1 MQARQFDIIIT
12 GSGLAGLSLAYRAM
26 KEGVWANER
35 ILIIDKQP
43 KEKNDRTWC
52 FWQDE
57 NEDSPFQ
64 EVVYK
69 SWKELSFFTNEGR
82 QIRLESGNYTYNMI
96 RSVDFYHHVISF
108 LSRCKQIT
116 FVYENIVSIQNSE
129 NGGTVVTQDAS
140 YQARHIFNSVY
151 TKPQLSKQNQYFL
164 QHFKGVTIQT
174 DQFKGSP
181 LEMYL
186 MDYRTSQENGTT
198 FFYTLPISDQEV
210 FVEYTIFSKT
220 LLQQNEYDDKIAEYL
235 RTVLKITDY
244 KIIESEYGVI
254 PMTDFAFRRRSGN
267 IIHIGTVGGD
277 TRASSGYTF
286 TNTQKTIS
294 KILASYTKYGHPF
307 SLTENISQ
315 KHKLLDATILNVLD
329 TMHYPGHQIFT
340 DLFNGVK
347 AKTIFKFLDSES
359 NIQDDLR
366 IMCSLKAKH
375 FIRPFLRVCL
385 QKLI

>member
-26 KEGVWANER
+26 KEGVWANEK

-57 NEDSPFQ
+57 NEDAPFQ

-82 QIRLESGNYTYNMI
+82 QIRLENGDYAYNMI
-96 RSVDFYHHVISF
+96 RSIDFYQHVLSF

-116 FVYENIVSIQNSE
+116 FIYENIISIQKSE
-129 NGGTVVTQDAS
+129 NRGTVVTQDAS
-140 YQARHIFNSVY
+140 YQARYIFNSVY
-151 TKPQLSKQNQYFL
+151 AKPQVSKQNQYFL
-164 QHFKGVTIQT
+164 QHFKGVTIRT

-235 RTVLKITDY
+235 RSVLEITDY

-254 PMTDFAFRRRSGN
+254 PMTDFAFRRKSTN
-267 IIHIGTVGGD
+267 IMHIGTVGGD

-315 KHKLLDATILNVLD
+315 KHKLLDATILTVLD
-329 TMHYPGHQIFT
+329 NNHYLGHQIFT
-340 DLFNGVK
+340 DLFIGVK

-359 NIQDDLR
+359 SIQDDLR
-366 IMCSLKAKH
+366 IMASLKSKH
-375 FIRPFLRVCL
+375 LIRPFLKVCL
-385 QKLI
+385 QKLN

>member
-26 KEGVWANER
+26 KEGVWPNKK
-35 ILIIDKQP
+35 ILIIDKGP

-69 SWKELSFFTNEGR
+69 SWKKLSFFTNEGR
-82 QIRLESGNYTYNMI
+82 QIRLENGNYTYNMI
-96 RSVDFYHHVISF
+96 RSIDFYQHVLSF
-108 LSRCKQIT
+108 LSQCKQIT
-116 FVYENIVSIQNSE
+116 FVYENIISIQNSE
-129 NGGTVVTQDAS
+129 NGGSVNTQQAS
-140 YQARHIFNSVY
+140 YHTRHIFNSVY

-164 QHFKGVTIQT
+164 QHFKGVTIRT
-174 DQFKGSP
+174 NQFKGSP
-181 LEMYL
+181 LQMYL

-198 FFYTLPISDQEV
+198 FFYTLPISDQDV

-244 KIIESEYGVI
+244 EIIESEYGVI

-267 IIHIGTVGGD
+267 IMHIGTVGGD

-286 TNTQKTIS
+286 TNTQKTVS
-294 KILASYTKYGHPF
+294 KILASYRKYGHPF
-307 SLTENISQ
+307 SIAENISQ
-315 KHKLLDATILNVLD
+315 KHNILDATILNVLD
-329 TMHYPGHQIFT
+329 RMQYQGHQIFT
-340 DLFNGVK
+340 DLFTNAK
-347 AKTIFKFLDSES
+347 AKTIFAFLDSES
-359 NIQDDLR
+359 SVQDDLR
-366 IMCSLKAKH
+366 IMGSLKAKH
-375 FIRPFLRVCL
+375 FIRPFLKVFL